1 MLKEAVN
8 HFTAKNDCGGRG
20 EVFELALEITKWGE
34 SWRPGVAVKL
44 GDSHWLKPAQAGSSR
59 KLQATRRQEEDDS
72 RGSSGNAVR
81 CIRPSRKPTGVDLG
95 ILQ

>member
-34 SWRPGVAVKL
+34 SLAARRGSEIGGFSL
-44 GDSHWLKPAQAGSSR
+44 AQAGSSR